1 MKLKKNDVF
10 FKKKKII
17 IVEKRLTKITK
28 RKPKS
33 KNVEIANDV
42 KLNSKIQ

>member
-1 MKLKKNDVF
+1 MFLKK
-10 FKKKKII
+10 KLIII
-17 IVEKRLTKITK
+17 IVEKYLMKITK
-28 RKPKS
+28 QKPKS